1 MKGATVLLLM
11 ILTALALKLIN
22 HVLSK
27 RQCRKIYKKAVK
39 EGVGEEFLSIVRNYD
54 NRANGIRSTEMDVI
68 YRIALSD
75 ALCSKMKQENSEYK
89 KAP

>member
-1 MKGATVLLLM
+1 MKYATILLLI
-11 ILTALALKLIN
+11 ILTAITLKLIN

-39 EGVGEEFLSIVRNYD
+39 EGMGEEFLSIVRNYD

-75 ALCSKMKQENSEYK
+75 ALCSKMKQASNEYK

>member
-1 MKGATVLLLM
+1 MKYATILLLI
-11 ILTALALKLIN
+11 ILTAIALKLIN

-39 EGVGEEFLSIVRNYD
+39 EGMGEEFLSIVRNYD

-75 ALCSKMKQENSEYK
+75 ALCSKMKQESNEYK